1 MIKITHE
8 IDGQLRA
15 DYPNASNMYDNVF
28 EYWKYIIDN
37 KLAFENINN
46 YENFNL
52 YSYFDKVGLV
62 ISIIPIFKENDDND
76 VLSYYY
82 YQYKINNQIS
92 FRDEK
97 YVSRFECEQEAFKH
111 AFLYYETEL
120 ISGLK
125 HKRSVDPAIDTIY
138 CYYKGLVEKDIK
150 TQEEIEFIENN
161 KELMIKYYPELKN
174 KY

>member
-15 DYPNASNMYDNVF
+15 DYPNTTNRFDNVF
-28 EYWKYIIDN
+28 EHWKYIIDN
-37 KLAFENINN
+37 KLAFESINN

-62 ISIIPIFKENDDND
+62 ISIIPIFKEKCDT
-76 VLSYYY
+76 VLF
-82 YQYKINNQIS
+82 YQYRINNQIS
-92 FRDEK
+92 FRDER
-97 YVSRFECEQEAFKH
+97 YNTRFECEQEAFKH